1 MSNERNHHLLR
12 KTELHISGISLKNA
26 DLNEIASVIS
36 KVLGLSEREILVT
49 NVQDNFVTIDI
60 LRSSVDPGNIVGKKK
75 MLLQRLSE
83 IEGVH
88 VSDAASLHSDGM
100 LGWIEAD
107 AQPACDALRHSENMV
122 NEIGR
127 RVKMRAIVF
136 STGQDVSNGQIKDT
150 NTPLIKAR
158 LEKIGYSVSSGEPLK
173 DDEELISGFLRKAIH
188 GGGYG
193 LVITTGGVG
202 AEDKDRTIEAILLL
216 DPQAAVFYTCK
227 FEAGTG
233 RHVKDGVR
241 VAVGTLSDTLIVA
254 LPGPNDEVNQCL
266 DILV

>member
-1 MSNERNHHLLR
+1 
-12 KTELHISGISLKNA
+12 
-26 DLNEIASVIS
+26 
-36 KVLGLSEREILVT
+36 
-49 NVQDNFVTIDI
+49 
-60 LRSSVDPGNIVGKKK
+60 
-75 MLLQRLSE
+75 
-83 IEGVH
+83 
-88 VSDAASLHSDGM
+88 
-100 LGWIEAD
+100 
-107 AQPACDALRHSENMV
+107 MV

-136 STGQDVSNGQIKDT
+136 STGHDVSNGQIKDT

-158 LEKIGYSVSSGEPLK
+158 LEKIGYSVSSGESLK
-173 DDEELISGFLRKAIH
+173 DDEELISGMLRKAIH
-188 GGGYG
+188 SGGYG

-227 FEAGTG
+227 FEVGTG

-241 VAVGTLSDTLIVA
+241 VAVGMLSDTMIVA

-266 DILV
+266 DILVRDLESARDKKSIAENIAGTLRRSLLDRIGHPEKNK